1 MAWLTIEP
9 SPTLP
14 SSRHISS
21 RFSTHRA
28 TSLLHVPYSRISSP
42 SLYRPL
48 RTPAYPA
55 TQLSSQNRSPT
66 TPPSRSSEP
75 SPCTYPPPQNHPRI
89 VLLRSLRFSTNIHI
103 CFSCT
108 HQLLALLFQSSPR
121 KERIGSDRGPHGSSP
136 GETKTGLEERISLRP
151 HRQVAPAPLL
161 VTIRVMFRTH
171 PQPPPE
177 LGRHAYPTRFSSLRP
192 TCIHTV
198 SPPPSHP
205 ISEFG
210 KRKFV
215 VANCSVH
222 TFEPSSRK
230 PKFKF
235 SLVVESS
242 IF

>member
-66 TPPSRSSEP
+66 TPPIPIFRAFAVHISTP
-75 SPCTYPPPQNHPRI
+75 ANHPRI

-108 HQLLALLFQSSPR
+108 HQLLALLFQAPR
-121 KERIGSDRGPHGSSP
+121 AKSGSDRIGGPTDRPLAKQKPASRSEFPSVH
-136 GETKTGLEERISLRP
+136 TGK
-151 HRQVAPAPLL
+151 
-161 VTIRVMFRTH
+161 
-171 PQPPPE
+171 
-177 LGRHAYPTRFSSLRP
+177 
-192 TCIHTV
+192 
-198 SPPPSHP
+198 SPPPPSWSP
-205 ISEFG
+205 
-210 KRKFV
+210 FV
-215 VANCSVH
+215 SC
-222 TFEPSSRK
+222 FEPIRSR
-230 PKFKF
+230 PP
-235 SLVVESS
+235 SLEGMPIRRGFPPSARHASTPFPPPLPTPSQNSEKENLSLQIVVFIRLSHRVETE
-242 IF
+242 I